1 MSLKHSGHVNQCKQY
16 RQCSL
21 IDYNLYS
28 ALAWS
33 QSGSL
38 LATGSDD
45 RRVILWKLGSSDEH
59 PQALQIIPPHARQRG
74 YPKLDLAQAD
84 VIETGHRANIFN
96 IKWAPHCSDQRL
108 FTCAGDSQVR
118 VFDLSRATTS
128 SFMDRRLE
136 SGKEYKIWREGQGAC
151 TRVLRCHSGRA
162 KKISTEN
169 SPDIFLTAAEDG
181 EVRQTDLRVSHT
193 CSRSSQSYGQG
204 CPRPLMQF
212 KMELYSISVSKLEP
226 WLFAIAGTSD
236 KVYLQDRR
244 MIPRLLK
251 NEWGSYLDD
260 ETAALT
266 HCVRRFARKPKTTN
280 GEDSAAATRRFDR
293 AHVTAVKI
301 SEANGRDIIASY
313 SADGVYRFDIK
324 GDSGLAR
331 REESGLLPSSVKR
344 RKTSS
349 SGTLTPR
356 ADAESNVDWNKI
368 RAKTI
373 RILFASRSDTIRISK
388 TYSQLSKD
396 LSRLLHFIQSSS
408 ASTTW
413 LANQDR
419 QLSEKSV
426 IALCQTLLHIMR
438 CTSGRTETVEMNL
451 DSQREYLEYNLTID
465 VREVF
470 VSLIDELQEANKWKA
485 YSEEV
490 KIRILLW
497 DRAEE
502 YVKSLWEPREIEI
515 QGTVLEQDST
525 DEIRS
530 IDEDLTPEEQP
541 TSTDVDILSFQRRF
555 QAVAGEESRDDL
567 GPEERDNLLRAL
579 MTDAP
584 SELDMEED
592 EYSMD
597 DDDDNDDDD
606 DDDDVN
612 VPSTFRDSSEEEEEE
627 SNRHGISGGNASIVY
642 PSACY
647 LGHANNETVKDCGF
661 LGSNDEYIWSGS
673 DCGHFFVWTNDER
686 CELKGIWK
694 GDGSVVNVLTS
705 HPVLPICAVSGID
718 NTVKIFGPI
727 NHGDKRFT
735 DAFDRREDIMS
746 RNSQQ
751 ER

>member
-1 MSLKHSGHVNQCKQY
+1 MPIKYPC
-16 RQCSL
+16 
-21 IDYNLYS
+21 S

-59 PQALQIIPPHARQRG
+59 PQAVQIVAPHARQRG

-96 IKWAPHCSDQRL
+96 IKWAPNCSDQRL

-128 SFMDRRLE
+128 SFIDRRLE
-136 SGKEYKIWREGQGAC
+136 SGKEYKIWQEGQGAC
-151 TRVLRCHSGRA
+151 TRVLRCHSGRV

-181 EVRQTDLRVSHT
+181 EVRQTDLRVPHT
-193 CSRSSQSYGQG
+193 CSRSQSYGQG

-251 NEWGSYLDD
+251 NEWGSFLDE

-266 HCVRRFARKPKTTN
+266 HCVRRFAREPKTGD
-280 GEDSAAATRRFDR
+280 GEDNAAATRRFER
-293 AHVTAVKI
+293 GHVTAVKI
-301 SEANGRDIIASY
+301 SEANGRDLIASY
-313 SADGVYRFDIK
+313 SADGVYRFDMK
-324 GDSGLAR
+324 GEPGLSR
-331 REESGLLPSSVKR
+331 RKDSGLLPSSSTKR

-356 ADAESNVDWNKI
+356 ADAQDNVDWNKI

-373 RILFASRSDTIRISK
+373 QILFSSGLDTVRISK

-396 LSRLLHFIQSSS
+396 LDCLADHVQFNS
-408 ASTTW
+408 ASTAW
-413 LANQDR
+413 LA
-419 QLSEKSV
+419 SEESV
-426 IALCQTLLHIMR
+426 IALCQTLLHIKR
-438 CTSGRTETVEMNL
+438 CTVGRTETVDL
-451 DSQREYLEYNLTID
+451 DLDAQRENLEDNLSAD
-465 VREVF
+465 VRDEF

-490 KIRILLW
+490 KIRVLLW

-502 YVKSLWEPREIEI
+502 YVKSLWESREVHGQEAAP
-515 QGTVLEQDST
+515 EQELA
-525 DEIRS
+525 DEIR
-530 IDEDLTPEEQP
+530 IMEEDSTSEEP
-541 TSTDVDILSFQRRF
+541 TSTDTDLVSFQRRF
-555 QAVAGEESRDDL
+555 EAIAGEESSDDL
-567 GPEERDNLLRAL
+567 GEEERDSLLRAF
-579 MTDAP
+579 MENAP

-592 EYSMD
+592 EFTMDED
-597 DDDDNDDDD
+597 DDEEIL
-606 DDDDVN
+606 
-612 VPSTFRDSSEEEEEE
+612 PSTGEEESSDEEE

-686 CELKGIWK
+686 AELKGIWK

-718 NTVKIFGPI
+718 STVKIFGPVC
-727 NHGDKRFT
+727 HGDKRFT
-735 DAFDRREDIMS
+735 DSFDRREDIMS
-746 RNSQQ
+746 RNNQQ